1 MAATTAPGMDGT
13 IAAPAVAT
21 PPTSSL
27 YVGDLEREVTD
38 SQLFELFSTRGAVAS
53 VKVCRD
59 AVTRRSLGYAYV
71 NYNSSVDPSAAGRAL
86 DELNYTPVN
95 GKPIRIMWSH
105 RDPSFRKSGL
115 GNIFIKNLDKSIDN
129 KALHDTFQAFGRI
142 LSCKVA
148 TDSNGQS
155 RGYGFVHFET
165 EEAAQLAIT
174 KVNGMMIEDRIVFVG
189 IFQKRNER
197 PTGRELFTNVYVKN
211 LSLDVTDE
219 ELATLMAEFGET
231 SSCVIMKDES
241 GKSKGFGFVNFA
253 EPEAAAKAVET
264 LQGKEF
270 KGKNLYAG
278 RAQKKTERSAVLKA
292 KFDAVRQQRE
302 AESAN
307 MNLYVRNLTDEV
319 DDKRLRDEFSSCGT
333 ITSAKVMLDDK
344 GMSKGFGFVCFSS
357 AEEAARAVNE
367 KSNHMVFGKPLYV
380 TLAQRKDIRR
390 AQLER
395 EMAQRSGMARPL
407 GPPGIPTMPP
417 YAPMP
422 MPYYGAPSTM
432 ARPYPGQQYP
442 GQQYPMPGPRGMP
455 GPGGRGGRGMPPPPY
470 GAPYGPPMPPPYGP
484 PPHMMMPGPPAPMGG
499 RGRGMGRGGRGAYPG
514 MDGATGAGGYPA
526 PGQGFQGRGGRGAG
540 RGGPGAA
547 GGRGPKPSAP
557 PPPPAAPP
565 APAAQPTAPVPPA
578 VDPTAPIDLAV
589 LAAAEPEQ
597 QKQMLGERL
606 YPLVEGQVKPELAGK
621 ITGMLLEMD
630 NADLLILL
638 DSQDSLVA
646 KVKEAIDVLKAH
658 NFIASDEAVEK

>member
-1 MAATTAPGMDGT
+1 MLQADDPQLQARALELMPLASMRADAQQTFNLNSEGTNLPGPLGLGVDDFLAKELLAWFKTSFFSWVDVAACQACGN
-13 IAAPAVAT
+13 
-21 PPTSSL
+21 TS
-27 YVGDLEREVTD
+27 T
-38 SQLFELFSTRGAVAS
+38 QST
-53 VKVCRD
+53 
-59 AVTRRSLGYAYV
+59 
-71 NYNSSVDPSAAGRAL
+71 GRAL

-241 GKSKGFGFVNFA
+241 GKSRGFGFVNFA

-432 ARPYPGQQYP
+432 ARPYPGQQY
-442 GQQYPMPGPRGMP
+442 
-455 GPGGRGGRGMPPPPY
+455 
-470 GAPYGPPMPPPYGP
+470 
-484 PPHMMMPGPPAPMGG
+484 H
-499 RGRGMGRGGRGAYPG
+499 
-514 MDGATGAGGYPA
+514 
-526 PGQGFQGRGGRGAG
+526 
-540 RGGPGAA
+540 
-547 GGRGPKPSAP
+547 
-557 PPPPAAPP
+557 
-565 APAAQPTAPVPPA
+565 APVPPA

>member
-1 MAATTAPGMDGT
+1 MAATTAPGMEGGIVT
-13 IAAPAVAT
+13 AAP
-21 PPTSSL
+21 PGSSL
-27 YVGDLEREVTD
+27 YVGDLEREVTE
-38 SQLFELFSTRGAVAS
+38 SQLFELFSSRGAVAS

-71 NYNSSVDPSAAGRAL
+71 NYNTGIDPLAAGRAL
-86 DELNYTPVN
+86 EELNYTPLN

-129 KALHDTFQAFGRI
+129 KALHDTFQAFGHI

-148 TDSNGQS
+148 TDGNGQS

-174 KVNGMMIEDRIVFVG
+174 KVNGMMIEDKIVYVG
-189 IFQKRNER
+189 IFQKRNDR
-197 PTGRELFTNVYVKN
+197 PTGREQYTNVYIKN
-211 LSLDVTDE
+211 LSPEVTDE

-231 SSCVIMKDES
+231 SSCVIMKDDK
-241 GKSKGFGFVNFA
+241 GNSKGFGFVNYK
-253 EPEAAAKAVET
+253 ETEAAAKAVEA

-292 KFDAVRQQRE
+292 RFDAVRRKRE
-302 AESAN
+302 QESAN
-307 MNLYVRNLTDEV
+307 MNLYVRNLADEV
-319 DDKRLRDEFSSCGT
+319 DDKRLREEFASCGN
-333 ITSAKVMLDDK
+333 INSAKVMLDEK
-344 GMSKGFGFVCFSS
+344 GKSKGFGFVCFSS

-367 KSNHMVFGKPLYV
+367 KSNHMVCGKPLYV
-380 TLAQRKDIRR
+380 TLAQRKEIRR

-395 EMAQRSGMARPL
+395 EMTQRNAMMRPP
-407 GPPGIPTMPP
+407 GPPVMPGMPP
-417 YAPMP
+417 YGAIP
-422 MPYYGAPSTM
+422 MPYYPAPGTM
-432 ARPYPGQQYP
+432 TRPYSGPAYP
-442 GQQYPMPGPRGMP
+442 GPHGMP

-470 GAPYGPPMPPPYGP
+470 GPPPYGPPMPNPYGP
-484 PPHMMMPGPPAPMGG
+484 PPGMMMQGPPPPMGG
-499 RGRGMGRGGRGAYPG
+499 RGRGTGRGNRGPYPG
-514 MDGATGAGGYPA
+514 PGGDSGSGYPA
-526 PGQGFQGRGGRGAG
+526 PTQGFQGRGGRGAG
-540 RGGPGAA
+540 RGGAAAA

-557 PPPPAAPP
+557 PPPPPAAPP
-565 APAAQPTAPVPPA
+565 AATPPAAAEALPI

-638 DSQDSLVA
+638 ESQESLIA

-658 NFIASDEAVEK
+658 NFIPNDEAAEK

>member
-71 NYNSSVDPSAAGRAL
+71 NYNSSVDPAL

-307 MNLYVRNLTDEV
+307 MNLYVRNLADEV

-344 GMSKGFGFVCFSS
+344 GMSKGFGFVCFST

-395 EMAQRSGMARPL
+395 EMAQRSAMARPP
-407 GPPGIPTMPP
+407 GPPGVPTMPP

-442 GQQYPMPGPRGMP
+442 GQQYPGQQYPMPGPRGMP
-455 GPGGRGGRGMPPPPY
+455 GPGGR
-470 GAPYGPPMPPPYGP
+470 
-484 PPHMMMPGPPAPMGG
+484 
-499 RGRGMGRGGRGAYPG
+499 
-514 MDGATGAGGYPA
+514 GAGGYPA